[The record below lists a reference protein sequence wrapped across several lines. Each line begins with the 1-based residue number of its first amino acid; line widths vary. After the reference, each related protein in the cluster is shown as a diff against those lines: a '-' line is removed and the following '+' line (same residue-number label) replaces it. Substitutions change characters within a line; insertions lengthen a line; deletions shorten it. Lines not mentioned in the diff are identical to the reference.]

1 MQTDTF
7 LGLLTL
13 CRTLFWEKRGH
24 RQKGVTRDESYV
36 RSRTFKC
43 HLFLQP
49 KLLRPR
55 LSRRA
60 ESGGRGPLSPP
71 VERKNLIETGTAAK
85 SAAMWATIQSAITI
99 GWAKND
105 KGKEDAGERLEIPMA
120 FAFYSHIQNMAPSK
134 KPAPH
139 V

>member
-1 MQTDTF
+1 MF
-7 LGLLTL
+7 S
-13 CRTLFWEKRGH
+13 C
-24 RQKGVTRDESYV
+24 VV
-36 RSRTFKC
+36 RSFSWWC
-43 HLFLQP
+43 GAPVQ
-49 KLLRPR
+49 
-55 LSRRA
+55 SRRA